1 MSRRII
7 TAVDIDSL
15 ARAGES
21 RLQLGPQ
28 DLLTDMAA
36 ERARDLGI
44 EVCSTTTPEP
54 PLAAQVHAGVVAALG
69 HEPAGLA
76 ALIERVLAGEKK

>member
-15 ARAGES
+15 ARAGEGC
-21 RLQLGPQ
+21 LQLGPQ
-28 DLLTDMAA
+28 DLLTDLAI
-36 ERARDLGI
+36 ERARERGI
-44 EVCSTTTPEP
+44 TVRCAAVEA

-69 HEPAGLA
+69 YEPAGLA
-76 ALIERVLAGEKK
+76 DLIERVLAGQQK

>member
-15 ARAGES
+15 ARAGEG

-36 ERARDLGI
+36 ARARDLGI
-44 EVCSTTTPEP
+44 EVCSTAPAP

>member
-1 MSRRII
+1 
-7 TAVDIDSL
+7 
-15 ARAGES
+15 
-21 RLQLGPQ
+21 
-28 DLLTDMAA
+28 MAA

-44 EVCSTTTPEP
+44 EVCSTAPEP